1 MTDETKSNEQIYGL
15 LMEVWSSLED
25 HLLGQEERSHVLKAE
40 IEKLREAQGAMVRTL
55 REIQF
60 AVHRL
65 ANPVKG
71 KSWPTHDGDLVGF
84 PGDDF

>member
-1 MTDETKSNEQIYGL
+1 MTDDDISNAKLHSLI
-15 LMEVWSSLED
+15 MEVWSSLEN

>member
-1 MTDETKSNEQIYGL
+1 MTDDDISNAKLHSLI
-15 LMEVWSSLED
+15 MEVWSSLEN

-71 KSWPTHDGDLVGF
+71 KPRPIHDGDLVGF